1 MAGWFYFFF
10 FTPPLLHEFQPAL
23 KLFKPLFY
31 LLYVCVCVHQGREG
45 AGGILPPIPSSFQF
59 CSPAFSSKARSYLL
73 PPSILLFHGCLV
85 GQLFCHAFPLA
96 NQSCQPPAPFQKYSR
111 LQPKPSR
118 SSALR
123 HGWQGA
129 FWKQPPQ
136 FLPDAVPLLPHLIR
150 LLRSG
155 GRGEIP
161 KHNSS
166 PGRNASV
173 LEPAVASPLPKAV
186 RMAAA

>member
-1 MAGWFYFFF
+1 MCVRVRTSGEGRGGRCSSTHPFFLPVLFSCLLLQGEELFIASFYS
-10 FTPPLLHEFQPAL
+10 TGVWSVSCLSRLPLS
-23 KLFKPLFY
+23 KL
-31 LLYVCVCVHQGREG
+31 VVST
-45 AGGILPPIPSSFQF
+45 PSS
-59 CSPAFSSKARSYLL
+59 L
-73 PPSILLFHGCLV
+73 PETQQASAQTLWKQCL
-85 GQLFCHAFPLA
+85 ATRLA
-96 NQSCQPPAPFQKYSR
+96 
-111 LQPKPSR
+111 
-118 SSALR
+118 
-123 HGWQGA
+123 GA

-136 FLPDAVPLLPHLIR
+136 FLQNAVPLLPHLSR

>member
-1 MAGWFYFFF
+1 MVLFFF
-10 FTPPLLHEFQPAL
+10 FTPPLLHEFQPAP

-73 PPSILLFHGCLV
+73 PPSIVLFHGCLV

-129 FWKQPPQ
+129 FWKQPPSFSQ
-136 FLPDAVPLLPHLIR
+136 TLCRSCHTSAGCSGAVVGER
-150 LLRSG
+150 SQSTTLLR
-155 GRGEIP
+155 GETRP
-161 KHNSS
+161 F
-166 PGRNASV
+166 
-173 LEPAVASPLPKAV
+173 
-186 RMAAA
+186 